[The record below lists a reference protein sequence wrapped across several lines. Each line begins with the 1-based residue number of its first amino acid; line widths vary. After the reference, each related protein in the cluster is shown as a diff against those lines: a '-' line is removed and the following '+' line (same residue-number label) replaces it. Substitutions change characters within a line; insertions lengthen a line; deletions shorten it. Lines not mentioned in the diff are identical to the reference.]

1 MCGLGGLEVVL
12 FASITVTYF
21 GLVMLRLFVF
31 MLDLSCLMFVL
42 LALGLGSVG
51 ISVCGYC
58 WLVCSLIVLLLLSSF
73 NEFELVCVYLFGLLI
88 CFTFWVWFIVV
99 FDFAV

>member
-1 MCGLGGLEVVL
+1 MWVGWFRGCFVCFDYGYL
-12 FASITVTYF
+12 FWF
-21 GLVMLRLFVF
+21 GYVAIVCV

-58 WLVCSLIVLLLLSSF
+58 WLVRSLIVLLLLSSF
-73 NEFELVCVYLFGLLI
+73 SEFELVCVYLFGLLI